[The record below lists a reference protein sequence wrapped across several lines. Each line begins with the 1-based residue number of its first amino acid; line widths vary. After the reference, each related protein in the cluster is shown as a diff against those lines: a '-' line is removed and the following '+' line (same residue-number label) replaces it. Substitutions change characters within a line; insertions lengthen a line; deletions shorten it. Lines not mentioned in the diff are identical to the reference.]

1 MLPGFF
7 FILWKCLF
15 FNFKSHNFVPHFQ
28 IFLFLDSDVEMT
40 SPVKTLAMERKAVPM
55 KAVKQLIT
63 APRSETAIQKHRPS
77 IHSRLNARG
86 PSPVSRTL
94 VKERLKM
101 GAPDTSQPNSV
112 KARLGVNKPDTSIKN
127 RLGVQQQMENSEKSN
142 ADDAGSI
149 FIEIDLN
156 I

>member
-1 MLPGFF
+1 MFF
-7 FILWKCLF
+7 YIWWKCLF
-15 FNFKSHNFVPHFQ
+15 FNFTSCNFVQHLQ
-28 IFLFLDSDVEMT
+28 IFLFLDSDAEMT
-40 SPVKTLAMERKAVPM
+40 SPVKTMAMERKAVPM

-63 APRSETAIQKHRPS
+63 APGSETAIQKHRPS

-101 GAPDTSQPNSV
+101 GTPDTGQPNSV